1 MQRKPSKKAEPEARQ
16 YGFRWGQVD
25 VVRNMEYRGLRSLS
39 IVTEHA
45 EIEIGVSA
53 GGRSIRVYRDGKE
66 LH

>member
-1 MQRKPSKKAEPEARQ
+1 MARIRGNEDNAER
-16 YGFRWGQVD
+16 YGFRWEQLD
-25 VVRNMEYRGLRSLS
+25 VIRNMDARGIKSLS
-39 IVTEHA
+39 ILTDHA

>member
-1 MQRKPSKKAEPEARQ
+1 MARKRKKTDYEAEK
-16 YGFRWGQVD
+16 YGFRWGQLD

-39 IVTEHA
+39 IVTDHA